1 MAEYSLQGLD
11 LRTRGATFLRQAQE
25 PSRVSEPVE
34 DREVKQ
40 GKNHETKEL
49 IMKKI
54 LVIASVMLFGFIGA
68 NAAGTAAG
76 TQVDNSASLSY
87 TVSGVAQTAVASNT
101 DSFIVDKKIDF
112 ALANNDGDQVTVVPG
127 QTDATTTWSFRNE
140 GNMDQNFTFTAT
152 ELTGGE
158 TIYGDADTQDTNGP
172 RTIEYNNG
180 GTWTALS
187 TLEIAVDTNITIR
200 IRTDIDAARVNGDVM
215 NIELKSVAVDP
226 GGSPEVATL
235 GADNKMGMDTVLAE
249 GTGITSEGNI
259 EHTNTFT
266 RWGGYIVV
274 APTLDLTK
282 LSCVLN
288 DPVNSTTNPKRIPG
302 ATILYV
308 FDINNTSA
316 TAATDVNLSDT
327 LDNALDISG
336 AINVKTNDGQSSC
349 SCTDGTAGAGGTA
362 TSSVSGQNLK
372 ITGLTITGNKHNCV
386 SFEAVIK

>member
-1 MAEYSLQGLD
+1 
-11 LRTRGATFLRQAQE
+11 
-25 PSRVSEPVE
+25 
-34 DREVKQ
+34 
-40 GKNHETKEL
+40 
-49 IMKKI
+49 MKKI
-54 LVIASVMLFGFIGA
+54 LVIASLMLFGYMNA

-87 TVSGVAQTAVASNT
+87 AVGGVTQTAVGSNT

-127 QTDATTTWSFRNE
+127 QTDAITTWSFRNE
-140 GNMDQNFTFTAT
+140 GNMDQNFTFTAS

-180 GTWTALS
+180 GVWTALG

-200 IRTDIDAARVNGDVM
+200 IRTDIDATRVNGDVM
-215 NIELKSVAVDP
+215 NIELKSVAVD
-226 GGSPEVATL
+226 GAGAAETATA

-249 GTGITSEGNI
+249 GTGINTEGNTQ
-259 EHTNTFT
+259 HNNTFT

-282 LSCVLN
+282 LSCALN
-288 DPVNSTTNPKRIPG
+288 DPVNATTNPKRIPG

-308 FDINNTSA
+308 FDINNTSS
-316 TAATDVNLSDT
+316 TTATDVNLSDT
-327 LDNALDISG
+327 LDAALDISG
-336 AINVKTNDGQSSC
+336 VINAKTNDNQNSC
-349 SCTDGTAGAGGTA
+349 SCVDGTAGAGAAA
-362 TSSVSGQNLK
+362 TSSVAGQVVK